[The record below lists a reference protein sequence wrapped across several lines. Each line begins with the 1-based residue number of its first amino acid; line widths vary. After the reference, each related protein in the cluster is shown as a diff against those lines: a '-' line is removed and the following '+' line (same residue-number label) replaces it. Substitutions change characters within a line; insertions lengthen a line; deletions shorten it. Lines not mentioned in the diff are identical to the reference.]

1 MALKKRGI
9 FSNSPHLLH
18 LSTSSAVSRCKS
30 FALETSCLASWLKE
44 GAIFHAYSIF
54 LTKSTVLLKALKNK
68 VYIQV
73 IRAWKELF
81 RFMAL
86 RTRRISFIL
95 HLSEVRLATRP
106 VISMDMDGLRCIP
119 IDPIGF
125 HSTNRYRRI
134 QSDNISALSDFH
146 LTSGTFFASN
156 VSYFLW
162 KVLRIEF
169 CQFHQKTTFPIG
181 VYWKCTAKS

>member
-1 MALKKRGI
+1 
-9 FSNSPHLLH
+9 
-18 LSTSSAVSRCKS
+18 
-30 FALETSCLASWLKE
+30 
-44 GAIFHAYSIF
+44 
-54 LTKSTVLLKALKNK
+54 
-68 VYIQV
+68 
-73 IRAWKELF
+73 
-81 RFMAL
+81 MAL

-169 CQFHQKTTFPIG
+169 CQFHRKTTFPLVCIG
-181 VYWKCTAKS
+181 NVRKKVNIYLFFSFSFLFFVTT

>member
-1 MALKKRGI
+1 M
-9 FSNSPHLLH
+9 
-18 LSTSSAVSRCKS
+18 
-30 FALETSCLASWLKE
+30 
-44 GAIFHAYSIF
+44 
-54 LTKSTVLLKALKNK
+54 KNK

-134 QSDNISALSDFH
+134 QSDNIMCRLWFSPDFRYLFRVKRILLPLEGVKNRILPIPSEDYVTH
-146 LTSGTFFASN
+146 WCILEMYVKKSISTFFLLFFN
-156 VSYFLW
+156 YLGQR
-162 KVLRIEF
+162 KTE
-169 CQFHQKTTFPIG
+169 QKIR
-181 VYWKCTAKS
+181 

>member
-1 MALKKRGI
+1 
-9 FSNSPHLLH
+9 
-18 LSTSSAVSRCKS
+18 
-30 FALETSCLASWLKE
+30 
-44 GAIFHAYSIF
+44 
-54 LTKSTVLLKALKNK
+54 
-68 VYIQV
+68 
-73 IRAWKELF
+73 
-81 RFMAL
+81 MAL

-146 LTSGTFFASN
+146 LSSILYCIASDFRYFFRVKRILLPLEGVTNRILPIPSEN
-156 VSYFLW
+156 YVSHWCVLEMYGKKLISTLFFLF
-162 KVLRIEF
+162 LF
-169 CQFHQKTTFPIG
+169 FF
-181 VYWKCTAKS
+181 S

>member
-1 MALKKRGI
+1 
-9 FSNSPHLLH
+9 
-18 LSTSSAVSRCKS
+18 
-30 FALETSCLASWLKE
+30 
-44 GAIFHAYSIF
+44 
-54 LTKSTVLLKALKNK
+54 
-68 VYIQV
+68 
-73 IRAWKELF
+73 
-81 RFMAL
+81 MAL

-95 HLSEVRLATRP
+95 HLSEVRLTIRP
-106 VISMDMDGLRCIP
+106 VISIDMDGLCCIP
-119 IDPIGF
+119 IDLIGF

-169 CQFHQKTTFPIG
+169 CQFHRKTTFPIG
-181 VYWKCTAKS
+181 VYWKCTAKRLTSIFFFFFFSFFCNYLGQRKTTQKIR